1 MSLKK
6 SSLAILLALLFFFV
20 ASAATNVWLAIK
32 SNDSLDNVNK
42 EIQVVLSIIDPINH
56 SRTLRVRVMEYMKQ
70 AESGDTSGLAE
81 KLDSVKL
88 ALTKADGAFAAFN
101 AAPRL
106 ADEAPLVKNYDDA
119 WLAYRNQGL
128 APLIDAASAHDAAKF
143 DALIPQISRLDRQY
157 EIVLDQVL
165 SVHQKYAKQLNDD
178 ARSHFA
184 SGLTIIAAF
193 AALFVVVI
201 IGVSV
206 LMKRFVFAPI
216 NLARAHCSQIAA
228 GQLTEAVP
236 QKAGSNNEIDLLMGS
251 MEQMRLALLETISQ
265 VREACRTVNY
275 ASQEIASGNIDLA
288 SRTEQQAS
296 ALTETAASME
306 QLSATVANNTDNVY
320 QAGKLVQDA
329 VNNARTG
336 EAVTREVI
344 ETMNTIAANS
354 QRIED
359 ITSVINSIAFQTN
372 ILALNAAVEAARAGT
387 QGRGFAVVA
396 TEVRTLAQKS
406 AVAAKDIENLIAQSV
421 SSVKNGSQLV
431 NRSGEVI
438 HAIINSVNKVNALME
453 QISVASEEQSR
464 GIGQVGQA
472 VTEMD
477 GVTQQNAALVQESA
491 AAAAALEDQA
501 SRLKMAV
508 SAFRL
513 TSKTTNTVSS
523 RSVYGE
529 AAPAPVTARTRAAV
543 TGQDENWE
551 TF

>member
-70 AESGDTSGLAE
+70 VESGDTAGLAE

-101 AAPRL
+101 DAPRL
-106 ADEAPLVKNYDDA
+106 ADEAPLVKDYDDA
-119 WLAYRNQGL
+119 WLAYRNEGL
-128 APLIDAASAHDAAKF
+128 SPLIDAASAQDAAKF
-143 DALIPQISRLDRQY
+143 NALIPQISRLDRQY

-206 LMKRFVFAPI
+206 LMKRYVFAPI
-216 NLARAHCSQIAA
+216 NLAREHCSQIAA

-306 QLSATVANNTDNVY
+306 QLSATVANNTDNVH

-438 HAIINSVNKVNALME
+438 HAIIDSVNKVNALME

-491 AAAAALEDQA
+491 AAAASLEEQA
-501 SRLKMAV
+501 KHLTQSIA
-508 SAFRL
+508 SFRL
-513 TSKTTNTVSS
+513 P
-523 RSVYGE
+523 E
-529 AAPAPVTARTRAAV
+529 PA
-543 TGQDENWE
+543 
-551 TF
+551 